1 MPSQWWTYTLSDFL
15 LFSPRTYYRLF
26 ELYNADIWPAQ
37 IMALLLGFAIAALIG
52 WGGAWRG
59 RVVTA
64 ILGLCWIWIAWA
76 FHYERY
82 ATINWAATYVAL
94 GFAAEGLLLIGL
106 GLAAR
111 RAWLP
116 VDDTIHRVGLGIFL
130 FALVV
135 QPVIGPLTGRAWG
148 QVELFGVAPD
158 PTAVATLGAL
168 LCTADRAF
176 WWLAA
181 VPLAW
186 CAITGMTLWT
196 MEATDALVT
205 PLAALVVVS
214 TAIWK
219 RSGTRARGG
228 SDGQP
233 ADTADQA

>member
-37 IMALLLGFAIAALIG
+37 IMALLLGIAVAALIVR
-52 WGGAWRG
+52 GGAWRG
-59 RVVTA
+59 RAVAV
-64 ILGLCWIWIAWA
+64 ILGLCWLWIAWA

-94 GFAAEGLLLIGL
+94 GFAAEGLLLIGF
-106 GLAAR
+106 GLTTGHAWF
-111 RAWLP
+111 RA
-116 VDDTIHRVGLGIFL
+116 DNTMHRAGLGILL

-135 QPVIGPLTGRAWG
+135 QPVIGPLTGRPWG

-158 PTAVATLGAL
+158 PAAVATLGTL

-181 VPLAW
+181 LPIAW
-186 CAITGMTLWT
+186 CAITGATLWT

-205 PLAALVVVS
+205 PLAALVVVVI
-214 TAIWK
+214 AIWK
-219 RSGTRARGG
+219 RSGTTARGG